1 MKNSYKKLAA
11 TGLAAALVAAAVVP
25 AASAET
31 PAAAATLAS
40 VVIEHDGKLVELS
53 IGDYAD
59 LLDAGKVNP
68 ASVKYVALS
77 NDEVYTIADYSDGLD
92 ASNSIDGAVNYL
104 TSNEDKAVADLT
116 ISTGSIENGELVV
129 TDETPSEK
137 TELELATEALT
148 EAIATAEALENEA
161 LTEAIEEAKAALA
174 QEDATVESLEEA
186 KAALATAVEEA
197 KAAAEEAAKAL
208 EEAKAAL
215 EAVIAKAEAL
225 ENEELTEAIE
235 EAKAALAQEDATV
248 ESLEEAK
255 AVLNAAI
262 LEAAPELALEEAKA
276 ALTKAIEEAEALE
289 NEALTEA
296 IEEAKAALTKEDATV
311 ESLEEATEALA
322 KAVADAKA
330 AEDEAAKALAAAKDA
345 LTEAIEEAE
354 ALENEALTD
363 AIAEAKAALEKEDA
377 TVESLEE
384 ATEALAAAV
393 ADATKPEVTVEVASV
408 SAINNTSVEV
418 TFGEDTEV
426 TTETVEESITLVA
439 GENTLTATYREGS
452 LASGKAIYDL
462 KAGEKLVDA
471 TTYTVAYG
479 EGSVEFVAKIGTAY
493 AKTFTAVTEKVVA
506 TNTTA
511 PADALIYF
519 DAVDQYGNVIKL
531 NTTTIKNVKA
541 AVTYN
546 GLPLTSE
553 ASLKLDAATG
563 QAYVQIG
570 ATTRVLVKGNP
581 IEVTLTVYDKDV
593 STSTTGAKVVET
605 SKASFTVEEGEA
617 AVPTTLTAVN
627 ATYDNT
633 SANDRTANAAVTEVL
648 PGDVV
653 NLTALVQDQYKN
665 PVTDAGSG
673 KKLVRWVVT
682 EGKDLI
688 TGTLA
693 TTGSADTQNNTVQFT
708 ATKPG
713 TLTVE
718 AYNIANGSK
727 QTYTIE
733 IGASKLQ
740 TVLVS
745 TESPATKYNN
755 EEVTYAKIAP
765 NPTGA
770 SLKPE
775 DIKFHIVAK
784 DKDTTASDV
793 TVKAELRG
801 GTDENTA
808 KDIVIRATTSK
819 VGLYEVTPYVGES
832 FTAEGV
838 IKGSKIDVQTTANP
852 AVQTIEVDAIT
863 ANELTAGTPLAK
875 AITFKNKYGETLNV
889 APGDV
894 TVNVSSN
901 KLTVTELN
909 KDEDAATTK
918 VEKLG
923 FTATEA
929 GTYTATII
937 SGTATKTIEITATKA
952 AEIES
957 FSLGKGSVSVIAGD
971 SLDAVTPVETD
982 DIFVDGG
989 KTYKL
994 VEVSAKDQY
1003 GNAFKLADDVYDFT
1017 EENANIEV
1025 IKLKDLKT
1033 KATGSDD
1040 VKYIG
1045 IHAAASATTANG
1057 LEIKLVKKEIPANG
1071 ATPAI
1076 PAVDIKSA
1084 NINVTVQA
1092 ARTLKSLTVTPAT
1105 GSLVVGASQVFVIA
1119 GLDQYE
1125 RASALSAGV
1134 KVEAATDGEFDAG
1147 SVTYSAGK
1155 ASVTVTGNK
1164 AGSFDLKVFK
1174 GVNATAA
1181 PTDITAIVPVTVKEA
1196 DEAIKSITLNP
1207 TVTADVN
1214 TANYDGKYDTSAA
1227 KVYVDK
1233 NQASNKYTFA
1243 AVAKD
1248 DAGNEVGI
1256 NQASDVLY
1264 TVVKNELVAAP
1275 ASAGVQQTAIES
1287 SNLTFTGNV
1296 LTIDTSSVT
1305 TEISGKVTV
1314 KATSKTGDSSSEI
1327 TLDFSS
1333 KASEAQAGTYFLSDY
1348 AEGVDGKNKEVK
1360 LTAIELNEENKDAK
1374 TTDGSRTVHL
1384 VAKDQYG
1391 KHVDVVENAATI
1403 TITQGNTT
1411 YFTTSPTANGLIVT
1425 AKAAHAT
1432 GASTALNVFVSNTV
1446 EANAAVTVDATAV
1459 AAIEKVN
1466 KTNLDAAKAKVDA
1479 ATATITAGKYALTG
1493 TDVTW
1498 TLKNGGT
1505 AVANDN
1511 NAPAATLEAQTITL
1525 VASATVNGQTAT
1537 KEFTVTVPA
1546 DADLVAAKAKVDA
1559 ATATITAGKYALTG
1573 TDVTWTLK
1581 DGGSAVAND
1590 TSAPAAATED
1600 QEITLVATATVNGK
1614 TQTKEF
1620 TVTVP
1625 ASI

>member
-1 MKNSYKKLAA
+1 M
-11 TGLAAALVAAAVVP
+11 
-25 AASAET
+25 
-31 PAAAATLAS
+31 
-40 VVIEHDGKLVELS
+40 
-53 IGDYAD
+53 
-59 LLDAGKVNP
+59 
-68 ASVKYVALS
+68 
-77 NDEVYTIADYSDGLD
+77 
-92 ASNSIDGAVNYL
+92 
-104 TSNEDKAVADLT
+104 
-116 ISTGSIENGELVV
+116 
-129 TDETPSEK
+129 EK
-137 TELELATEALT
+137 T
-148 EAIATAEALENEA
+148 
-161 LTEAIEEAKAALA
+161 
-174 QEDATVESLEEA
+174 
-186 KAALATAVEEA
+186 
-197 KAAAEEAAKAL
+197 
-208 EEAKAAL
+208 
-215 EAVIAKAEAL
+215 
-225 ENEELTEAIE
+225 
-235 EAKAALAQEDATV
+235 
-248 ESLEEAK
+248 
-255 AVLNAAI
+255 
-262 LEAAPELALEEAKA
+262 
-276 ALTKAIEEAEALE
+276 
-289 NEALTEA
+289 
-296 IEEAKAALTKEDATV
+296 
-311 ESLEEATEALA
+311 
-322 KAVADAKA
+322 
-330 AEDEAAKALAAAKDA
+330 
-345 LTEAIEEAE
+345 
-354 ALENEALTD
+354 
-363 AIAEAKAALEKEDA
+363 
-377 TVESLEE
+377 
-384 ATEALAAAV
+384 
-393 ADATKPEVTVEVASV
+393 
-408 SAINNTSVEV
+408 
-418 TFGEDTEV
+418 
-426 TTETVEESITLVA
+426 ITLVA
-439 GENTLTATYREGS
+439 GETTLTATYREGS

-506 TNTTA
+506 TNTTV

-519 DAVDQYGNVIKL
+519 DAVDQYGNAIKL
-531 NTTTIKNVKA
+531 TASTIKNVKA
-541 AVTYN
+541 NVTYN

-563 QAYVQIG
+563 QAYVEIN

-593 STSTTGAKVVET
+593 SSSTTGAKVVET

-627 ATYDNT
+627 ATYDST

-665 PVTDAGSG
+665 PVTDAGVG
-673 KKLVRWVVT
+673 NKLVRWVVT

-688 TGTLA
+688 SGDLVA
-693 TTGSADTQNNTVQFT
+693 KGSSADTQTNTVKFK

-740 TVLVS
+740 TVLVT

-755 EEVTYAKIAP
+755 EEVTYAKVSP
-765 NPTGA
+765 NPIGA

-801 GTDENTA
+801 GTNEKTA

-838 IKGSKIDVQTTANP
+838 IKGAKIDVQTTANP
-852 AVQTIEVDAIT
+852 AVQTIEVDAIA
-863 ANELTAGTPLAK
+863 ANELTAGTQLAK

-889 APGDV
+889 APKNV
-894 TVNVSSN
+894 TVNVSSD
-901 KLTVTELN
+901 KLTVAELN
-909 KDEDAATTK
+909 KDNGVATTK

-929 GTYTATII
+929 GTYTVTIV
-937 SGTATKTIEITATKA
+937 SGTATKTIEVTATKA

-982 DIFVDGG
+982 DIFVDNG

-1003 GNAFKLADDVYDFT
+1003 GNAFKLANNVYNFT
-1017 EENANIEV
+1017 QENANIEV

-1045 IHAAASATTANG
+1045 IHALDGATTANG
-1057 LEIKLVKKEIPANG
+1057 LEIKLVKISDS
-1071 ATPAI
+1071 ATT
-1076 PAVDIKSA
+1076 IKSA

-1092 ARTLKSLTVTPAT
+1092 KRALKSLTVTPAA
-1105 GSLVVGASQVFVIA
+1105 GSLVVGASQTFVIA
-1119 GLDQYE
+1119 GLDQYN
-1125 RASALSAGV
+1125 RASALTDGV
-1134 KVEAATDGEFDAG
+1134 KVEAATDGEFTAG
-1147 SVTYSAGK
+1147 SVSYDAGK

-1174 GVNATAA
+1174 GTNNTAA

-1214 TANYDGKYDTSAA
+1214 TAQYDGKYDTSAA
-1227 KVYVDK
+1227 KVYVEK

-1243 AVAKD
+1243 AIAKD
-1248 DAGNEVGI
+1248 AAGNEVGI

-1264 TVVKNELVAAP
+1264 TVVKNELVAA
-1275 ASAGVQQTAIES
+1275 SAGAQPTAIGS
-1287 SNLTFTGNV
+1287 SKLKFENNV
-1296 LTIDTSSVT
+1296 LTIDTNGVN
-1305 TEISGKVTV
+1305 TEISGKLTV

-1333 KASEAQAGTYFLSDY
+1333 TESVAQAGTYFLSDY
-1348 AEGVDGKNKEVK
+1348 AKGVDVKNKEVK
-1360 LTAIELNEENKDAK
+1360 LTSIELNEENKDAN

-1391 KHVDVVENAATI
+1391 KYVDVQENDATI

-1411 YFTTSPTANGLIVT
+1411 YFTNSPTANGLIVT

-1459 AAIEKVN
+1459 AAIEKFN
-1466 KTNLDAAKAKVDA
+1466 KTNLDEAKDKVNK
-1479 ATATITAGKYALTG
+1479 ATATVNADKYALTG
-1493 TDVTW
+1493 DVTW
-1498 TLKNGGT
+1498 KLKTDNSAVTNGSTAPKAT
-1505 AVANDN
+1505 AVD
-1511 NAPAATLEAQTITL
+1511 QQIVL

-1537 KEFTVTVPA
+1537 KEITVTVPA
-1546 DADLVAAKAKVDA
+1546 DATLATQQSELDTEAAK
-1559 ATATITAGKYALTG
+1559 LTG
-1573 TDVTWTLK
+1573 SKNLASSSTVDV
-1581 DGGSAVAND
+1581 S
-1590 TSAPAAATED
+1590 S
-1600 QEITLVATATVNGK
+1600 VATAFEIDTLIK
-1614 TQTKEF
+1614 
-1620 TVTVP
+1620 
-1625 ASI
+1625 